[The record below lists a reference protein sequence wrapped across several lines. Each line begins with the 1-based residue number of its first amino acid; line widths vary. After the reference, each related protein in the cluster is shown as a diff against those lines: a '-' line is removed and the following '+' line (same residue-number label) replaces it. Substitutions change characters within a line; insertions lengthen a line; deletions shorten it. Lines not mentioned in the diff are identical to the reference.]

1 MIYTCTLNPAID
13 YRMDLDNY
21 VKGGLNRARETAITP
36 GGKGIN
42 VSIVLKRLGKDSVAL
57 GFEGGFTGRF
67 LKDYLKEEYGLTVAF
82 IHVDAQT
89 RINVKIAE
97 KGDTKETE
105 VNGPAPEVTDEDY
118 RRLLTSIR
126 KLGKKDILVLGGSDI
141 SNRFKSYETIASIC
155 DASDVPFIVDGEK
168 ENVTS
173 VLKHR
178 PLLLKPNLHELE
190 TISGRTLKTE
200 ESILRAARTL
210 IDAGARYVIVSMGE
224 QGSYLITPKKA
235 YHSEAINGDVI
246 NTVGAGDSM
255 VAGFID
261 RYTENGDPLE
271 AYRRAVAAGSATAF
285 SPSFP
290 DKKVI
295 DALESE
301 VKIREVDQ

>member
-21 VKGGLNRARETAITP
+21 VKGGLNRARKTAITP

-42 VSIVLKRLGKDSVAL
+42 VSIMLKHLGKDSVAL

-67 LKDYLKEEYGLTVAF
+67 LKDYLEEEYGLSVAF
-82 IHVDAQT
+82 IPVEDQT

-118 RRLLTSIR
+118 RRLLTFIR
-126 KLGKKDILVLGGSDI
+126 ELGEDDILVLAGSDI
-141 SNRFKSYETIASIC
+141 SKRFKSYETIASIC
-155 DASDVPFIVDGEK
+155 AASNVPFIVDGEK
-168 ENVTS
+168 DNVTS
-173 VLKHR
+173 VLSYR

-190 TISGRTLKTE
+190 TISGRTLKAE
-200 ESILRAARTL
+200 EDILKAARTL
-210 IDAGARYVIVSMGE
+210 IEAGARHVIVSMGAH
-224 QGSYLITPKKA
+224 GSYFITPEKA
-235 YHSEAINGDVI
+235 YHSDAIEGDVV

-261 RYTENGDPLE
+261 RYTENGDSLE
-271 AYRRAVAAGSATAF
+271 AYRRAVAAGSAAAF

-290 DKKVI
+290 DKKSI
-295 DALESE
+295 DALEGDVE
-301 VKIREVDQ
+301 IREVEQ